1 MVDRYKKETF
11 YKFSNETS
19 YKMVRTTKVVK
30 DIEKTMRVREEKRLK
45 FKNRN
50 SNNSKFYE
58 ERAKKEVKAYLAN
71 EINGEYTGGSKKG
84 RIKDPLKEVLLEAR
98 GYCCESCGYS
108 GLNGDGNPNLEIHH
122 INGRDT
128 PRSGFVETHQV
139 LCPTCHSEVTS
150 QARKSF
156 A

>member
-11 YKFSNETS
+11 YKFSNETG
-19 YKMVRTTKVVK
+19 YKMVRISKVIK
-30 DIEKTMRVREEKRLK
+30 DVEKTMQVREEKRLK

-58 ERAKKEVKAYLAN
+58 ERTKKEVKAYLAN

-84 RIKDPLKEVLLEAR
+84 RIKDPLKEALLEAR
-98 GYCCESCGYS
+98 EYCCELCGYS
-108 GLNGDGNPNLEIHH
+108 GLNGDGKPNLEIHH
-122 INGRDT
+122 KNGRDI
-128 PRSGFVETHQV
+128 PRSGYVENHQF
-139 LCPTCHSEVTS
+139 LCPNCHLELTS